1 MKENTRF
8 CTRSLRDNTRF
19 GGLIHDTELSPYP
32 NSITLSHG
40 SHFAE
45 KIIADRKFDDQC
57 RRNIIQKQKAKAK
70 QSTEKEVDEF
80 VY

>member
-19 GGLIHDTELSPYP
+19 GGVIQLTEFSPYP
-32 NSITLSHG
+32 NSTTLSHG

-45 KIIADRKFDDQC
+45 
-57 RRNIIQKQKAKAK
+57 NIIQTQKLKAK
-70 QSTEKEVDEF
+70 QSTVKEVDEF

>member
-8 CTRSLRDNTRF
+8 CTRSMRDNTKF
-19 GGLIHDTELSPYP
+19 GGVIQLTEFSPYP
-32 NSITLSHG
+32 NSTTLSHG

-45 KIIADRKFDDQC
+45 KIIADRKIDEQC
-57 RRNIIQKQKAKAK
+57 RRNIIQTKKLKAK
-70 QSTEKEVDEF
+70 QSTVKEVDEF

>member
-19 GGLIHDTELSPYP
+19 GGVICSSELSPYP
-32 NSITLSHG
+32 NAITASHG
-40 SHFAE
+40 SYFAN
-45 KIIADRKFDDQC
+45 KIAADEVFDKQC
-57 RRNIIQKQKAKAK
+57 ERNIIQKQKLKAK
-70 QSTEKEVDEF
+70 QSTEKEVDAF

>member
-8 CTRSLRDNTRF
+8 CTRSMRDNTKFR
-19 GGLIHDTELSPYP
+19 GLIHFTELSPYP
-32 NSITLSHG
+32 NSTTLSHG

-45 KIIADRKFDDQC
+45 KIIADRKFDEQC
-57 RRNIIQKQKAKAK
+57 HRNIIQTQKLKAK
-70 QSTEKEVDEF
+70 QSTVKEVDEF

>member
-8 CTRSLRDNTRF
+8 CTRSMRDNTKF
-19 GGLIHDTELSPYP
+19 GGLIHFTELSPYP
-32 NSITLSHG
+32 NSTTLSHG

-45 KIIADRKFDDQC
+45 KIIADRKFDEQC
-57 RRNIIQKQKAKAK
+57 RRNMIQTQKFKTN
-70 QSTEKEVDEF
+70 QYTVKEVDEF

>member
-19 GGLIHDTELSPYP
+19 GGVIQLTEFFPYP
-32 NSITLSHG
+32 NSTTLSHG

-45 KIIADRKFDDQC
+45 KIIADRKIDEQC
-57 RRNIIQKQKAKAK
+57 RRNIIQTQKLKAK
-70 QSTEKEVDEF
+70 QSTVKEVDEF